1 LCLLQNEVTTP
12 SNRLEIVLDDLG
24 KHAVGGRQG
33 TDPNGSGTLL
43 SLRDNIEK
51 FSEIIQRRRQYYLI
65 VRAGRNL
72 EHRNPDELTDDLR
85 INSDNMPIHKGLKN
99 QPTVIIQN
107 NLEIVKHYTGAIV
120 KISLVASLENIVDA
134 VQRSHHDVHMN
145 NIPLGNGKSVHNFGS
160 KGCQISFCPLSDS
173 ALWTAS
179 RHDFAKITNKIC
191 QK

>member
-107 NLEIVKHYTGAIV
+107 NLEISIK
-120 KISLVASLENIVDA
+120 
-134 VQRSHHDVHMN
+134 
-145 NIPLGNGKSVHNFGS
+145 
-160 KGCQISFCPLSDS
+160 
-173 ALWTAS
+173 
-179 RHDFAKITNKIC
+179 
-191 QK
+191 